1 MKKLFTLLMLGA
13 TMSVSAQHLPNVG
26 FDNWKGSGKAGST
39 YQSSRSGMTGS
50 SNAGFRQRPG
60 DEPVDWFG
68 SSINQKVMNIEKKQE
83 LVYSVLEEGNT
94 WAKLVNTFVGISS
107 FGSNAPAYLTFGTPW
122 VYAISDVSKCDG
134 GTFGGVSFST
144 KPDAIVG
151 KYKKTSVATTE
162 NSYIVAYIWN
172 GTFKS
177 QIVSTSTADADKI
190 KEDVDRA
197 ILGSQAGTGFESPS
211 VVSQKGNLIAYCNKQ
226 FVSTKNNDW
235 ETIEVPMTYIEANK
249 SLVPEKMNVVICA
262 GDYKTRGNIQNGT
275 TLEVDD
281 VDFVY
286 WNTLSSLKYDGN
298 ELLEGETTSYSV
310 DAEYDAAKLVATA
323 KSQFASVSTSY
334 DEVTAVATVTVTREN
349 AENKTYTIQ
358 FAVPS
363 SELDMAAT
371 KYNGSAIAFVDGS
384 ATVDA
389 LYDESLLNL
398 VPVHSS
404 ASVENSYDEETAV
417 LTVTVKAANFA
428 KDATNKHVY
437 TIQFKKPVKEIEIPM
452 VIGAK
457 YGTFC
462 APFEV
467 TEMPVFGYGE
477 AYTVDGLKD
486 DGTTLCLTTLS
497 SIPAH
502 TPVIIYCEFRETN
515 SEVRKG
521 LPTEGTPK
529 AGLLTGTYED
539 IKAPKG
545 SYVLQKQGEKVG
557 FYKVEDV
564 QPTVKAYRAYLN
576 VDSNVKGFGFST
588 ENGATAIKALEAL
601 TSGKPEIY
609 DLNGRKL
616 NKLQKGVNIVNGV
629 KVLVK

>member
-13 TMSVSAQHLPNVG
+13 SLNIGAQHLPNVG

-39 YQSSRSGMTGS
+39 YQSSREGFTGS
-50 SNAGFRQRPG
+50 KNAGLRQRPG
-60 DEPVDWFG
+60 DEPIDWYG
-68 SSINQKVMNIEKKQE
+68 SSINQKVMGVEKTQE
-83 LVYSVLEEGNT
+83 LVYSVLKEGNT

-177 QIVSTSTADADKI
+177 QIASTSTADADKI

-323 KSQFASVSTSY
+323 KSQFAEVSTSY
-334 DEVTAVATVTVTREN
+334 DEATAVATVTVTREN

-358 FAVPS
+358 F
-363 SELDMAAT
+363 
-371 KYNGSAIAFVDGS
+371 
-384 ATVDA
+384 
-389 LYDESLLNL
+389 
-398 VPVHSS
+398 
-404 ASVENSYDEETAV
+404 
-417 LTVTVKAANFA
+417 
-428 KDATNKHVY
+428 
-437 TIQFKKPVKEIEIPM
+437 KKPVSELVVP
-452 VIGAK
+452 VTLNSK
-457 YGTFC
+457 YAYTTIC
-462 APFEV
+462 VPFDSP
-467 TEMPVFGYGE
+467 TPYYGYID
-477 AYTVDGLKD
+477 AWTVDGIEDNGATLVMTKIGGQLK
-486 DGTTLCLTTLS
+486 
-497 SIPAH
+497 AH
-502 TPVIIYCEFRETN
+502 QPVLLEN
-515 SEVRKG
+515 WGLDMSEELRG
-521 LPTEGTPK
+521 FPTEGTPK

-545 SYVLQKQGEKVG
+545 SYVLQYQNETLG
-557 FYKVEDV
+557 FYKVENT
-564 QPTVKAYRAYLN
+564 QPTVKAYHAYLN